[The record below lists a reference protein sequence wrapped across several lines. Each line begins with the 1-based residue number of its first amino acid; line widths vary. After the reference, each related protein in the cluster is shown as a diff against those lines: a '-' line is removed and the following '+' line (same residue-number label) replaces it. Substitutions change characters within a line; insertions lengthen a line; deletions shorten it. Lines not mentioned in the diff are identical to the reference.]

1 LLSVPRNVSIKSYHQ
16 LSHSTLPFQAPTY
29 EKKRDREGDRF
40 TFVIFAFLTKTCFL
54 GAILLAPFFGPRT
67 FGLRVEDLAVAV
79 VSFFDLSVPCAIFA
93 WFSWRRRRV
102 SVRMMWNDG
111 RGRERIFEVMVA
123 VEVEGS
129 EIYLVVRALA
139 DFDLFL
145 PS

>member
-1 LLSVPRNVSIKSYHQ
+1 MN
-16 LSHSTLPFQAPTY
+16 
-29 EKKRDREGDRF
+29 KRERGGH

-93 WFSWRRRRV
+93 WFSGRRRRV

-111 RGRERIFEVMVA
+111 RGRERIFDVMVVEDCFEVMVA
-123 VEVEGS
+123 VEVEGFGNIFCS
-129 EIYLVVRALA
+129 AGA
-139 DFDLFL
+139 SGF
-145 PS
+145 